1 MDNSGLKEIRASLV
15 QLVSAPALQESTH
28 QLLEILEYLST
39 EYNSVTKGI
48 RDKGRRNSKITC
60 KQLSQLNHLTIQR
73 TGLSEMMLKI
83 KSANLTTCSEHNIF
97 LLAFILVKEANLRT
111 QEKH

>member
-48 RDKGRRNSKITC
+48 RDK
-60 KQLSQLNHLTIQR
+60 QR
-73 TGLSEMMLKI
+73 
-83 KSANLTTCSEHNIF
+83 
-97 LLAFILVKEANLRT
+97 
-111 QEKH
+111 